1 MFHLLRISFSLSP
14 VQISRSFTTCEALE
28 PERLSGMSNITVA
41 WFIFRLM
48 ARSSLLFTR
57 RTGPLA
63 GKNVIRFGSEA
74 SRSRTLTKKAYS
86 PRFKPVLIPP
96 CSICFVPLLHTLVDV
111 WVHLVALLTIDQL
124 GDPKRVVFVPSPI
137 LNANK
142 VANFPFYLARD
153 LGRDARPQLAPA
165 SNPSATASLGARRTR
180 S

>member
-1 MFHLLRISFSLSP
+1 M
-14 VQISRSFTTCEALE
+14 FTTSGVALTRQNQ
-28 PERLSGMSNITVA
+28 PILHHMQSFGATAPLGHVQHHRDCCWVHFQIDGTKLAAI
-41 WFIFRLM
+41 
-48 ARSSLLFTR
+48 TR

-74 SRSRTLTKKAYS
+74 SRSRTLTVKAYS
-86 PRFKPVLIPP
+86 LRFKPVLIPP

-111 WVHLVALLTIDQL
+111 WVHLVALLTIDPL
-124 GDPKRVVFVPSPI
+124 GDPKRVVFVPSTI

-165 SNPSATASLGARRTR
+165 SNPSASASRGARRTR